1 MRITKLLQI
10 GLPGFI
16 LAFALILTTATDARG
31 GDIIQLTTLSDWE
44 SNRGEWFLAGSASV
58 NPEAPKKLEFTPC
71 QDPGCDLILANG
83 KNGRTSNI
91 HSAKSHG
98 DVVIHVEFMVP
109 KGSNSGVYLMG
120 RYEIQI
126 LDSYGKK
133 KVSHGDCGGIYQRW
147 ANNKGFEGHAPK
159 MNASRPP
166 GVWQTFDAVF
176 RAPRFDDS
184 GKKIADA
191 RFEKVIHNGTVVHK
205 DVVCT
210 GPTRSASFNDEKPMG
225 PLMLQGDHGPV
236 AYRNIWIMPLD

>member
-1 MRITKLLQI
+1 M
-10 GLPGFI
+10 
-16 LAFALILTTATDARG
+16 
-31 GDIIQLTTLSDWE
+31 
-44 SNRGEWFLAGSASV
+44 
-58 NPEAPKKLEFTPC
+58 
-71 QDPGCDLILANG
+71 
-83 KNGRTSNI
+83 
-91 HSAKSHG
+91 
-98 DVVIHVEFMVP
+98 IHVEFMVP